1 MRSLVL
7 AALVG
12 LLVGAEN
19 AAAQLEHITQSQAT
33 TALRAALEKGT
44 QAAVA
49 KLGRTDGFL
58 ADERVRISLP
68 PSAQRAERLMRR
80 FGMAKYADE
89 LIVTLNRAAEAAV
102 PEARTLFVQSVRKMT
117 VRDAKD
123 ILTGGD
129 TAATEYFRR
138 TTRGPLHQ
146 RFLPVVRRAT
156 ARVGV
161 ARTYARYADKAA
173 AVGLL
178 REEDADLDEYV
189 TEKALDGLYLT
200 VAQEEKQIR
209 AHPLEAGSR
218 ILREVFGALQ

>member
-1 MRSLVL
+1 MGRSVL
-7 AALVG
+7 AALV
-12 LLVGAEN
+12 LLGAAEV
-19 AAAQLEHITQSQAT
+19 ALAQLEQISQSDAT
-33 TALRAALEKGT
+33 AALKAALERGT

-58 ADERVRISLP
+58 ADARVRIGLP

-80 FGMAKYADE
+80 FGMGRYADE
-89 LIVTLNRAAEAAV
+89 LVVTLNRAAEAAV

-117 VRDAKD
+117 VGDAKD

-138 TTRGPLHQ
+138 TTRAPLHQ

-156 ARVGV
+156 AKVGV

-189 TEKALDGLYLT
+189 TQKALDGLYAM
-200 VAQEEKQIR
+200 VAEEEKQIR
-209 AHPLEAGSR
+209 AHPLETGSR
-218 ILREVFGALQ
+218 ILRKVFGALP